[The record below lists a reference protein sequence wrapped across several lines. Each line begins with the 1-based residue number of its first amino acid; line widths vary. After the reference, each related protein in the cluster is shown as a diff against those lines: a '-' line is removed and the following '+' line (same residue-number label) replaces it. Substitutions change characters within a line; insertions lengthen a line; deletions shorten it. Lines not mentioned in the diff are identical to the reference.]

1 MFLLRLLRELSGM
14 DSRND
19 YFLYTP
25 GVSQAGYADSILR
38 NTRFQVR
45 KIPGIFRNRRRL
57 WLQSPSLKKAIV
69 ADSIDM
75 FFAGA
80 EYFPLFLPRP
90 IFVATVV
97 HDVAFKAIPE
107 AISLPNSIFYNYL
120 FPFFIQRA
128 DQFFTVSQ
136 HSKKE
141 MTGYLHIDEKKINV
155 IYNGID
161 LKRFSPVK
169 NKNKK
174 HYLLFVGTLQP
185 RKNLVNLIKAYSYI
199 SDKIDETLLIVGASG
214 WKNSPLRDVIREL
227 REPVRRRIVFKGYVA
242 EEELTRL
249 YREARLFILPSLHE
263 GFCFPVLE
271 AMASGTAVLTAR
283 RSAIPEVFGDAVCY
297 ADPFS
302 PDDIASKICEL
313 VANEKT
319 RAHLEKK
326 GLALS
331 KKYDVK
337 IQAAHYL
344 SAFQTIAGMLGK
356 G

>member
-1 MFLLRLLRELSGM
+1 MNIGIDAYYLSSEHLDGLGMFLLRLLRELSGI

-136 HSKKE
+136 
-141 MTGYLHIDEKKINV
+141 
-155 IYNGID
+155 
-161 LKRFSPVK
+161 
-169 NKNKK
+169 
-174 HYLLFVGTLQP
+174 
-185 RKNLVNLIKAYSYI
+185 
-199 SDKIDETLLIVGASG
+199 
-214 WKNSPLRDVIREL
+214 
-227 REPVRRRIVFKGYVA
+227 
-242 EEELTRL
+242 
-249 YREARLFILPSLHE
+249 
-263 GFCFPVLE
+263 
-271 AMASGTAVLTAR
+271 
-283 RSAIPEVFGDAVCY
+283 
-297 ADPFS
+297 
-302 PDDIASKICEL
+302 
-313 VANEKT
+313 
-319 RAHLEKK
+319 
-326 GLALS
+326 
-331 KKYDVK
+331 
-337 IQAAHYL
+337 
-344 SAFQTIAGMLGK
+344 
-356 G
+356 